1 MARARGSGGG
11 AGSTRSLGL
20 AAMVRVLD
28 GAQGSLDFGAGI
40 RPWWVDT
47 TLRLHADA
55 PPDDSREPQNRRA
68 DMLPR

>member
-1 MARARGSGGG
+1 
-11 AGSTRSLGL
+11 
-20 AAMVRVLD
+20 MVRVLD